1 MGDENYLFDK
11 CVGVRKE
18 SLIYNILIDVF
29 MRCHGSYIIE
39 NGSSP
44 TGGPK
49 RKEKYKKK
57 KYENFVDLNYDQF
70 QLKAN
75 IEASQWNPTHNFCSC

>member
-1 MGDENYLFDK
+1 MGDENYVYDK
-11 CVGVRKE
+11 CVGARKE

-29 MRCHGSYIIE
+29 MRSHGSYIIE

-57 KYENFVDLNYDQF
+57 KIWKLCW
-70 QLKAN
+70 LKLWSIS
-75 IEASQWNPTHNFCSC
+75 IEGKYRSLSVESNS

>member
-1 MGDENYLFDK
+1 MGDENYVYDK
-11 CVGVRKE
+11 CVGARKE

-29 MRCHGSYIIE
+29 MRSHGSYIIE

-57 KYENFVDLNYDQF
+57 
-70 QLKAN
+70 
-75 IEASQWNPTHNFCSC
+75 

>member
-1 MGDENYLFDK
+1 MCLCEAMDRILSRMDHRRQEDQK
-11 CVGVRKE
+11 ERK
-18 SLIYNILIDVF
+18 SI
-29 MRCHGSYIIE
+29 
-39 NGSSP
+39 
-44 TGGPK
+44 
-49 RKEKYKKK
+49 KKK